1 MDQDAAVSVSGD
13 SRLYPARPFAAASIA
28 VFRDRRLLL
37 ASRTTPPG
45 AGLFALP
52 GGAVETGETMQQAAL
67 RELREEVGIMARIVA
82 FNAHHEI
89 IEPDAAGRILRHFII
104 ASFVGLW
111 LSGEAQAG
119 PEAGAVRW
127 VARPD
132 LAQMRLANGV
142 AAMAAQAFDMMEGWP

>member
-1 MDQDAAVSVSGD
+1 MDQDAVVSVSGE

-37 ASRTTPPG
+37 ASRTRPPG

-52 GGAVETGETMQQAAL
+52 GGAVEIGETMQQAAL
-67 RELREEVGIMARIVA
+67 RELREEVGLIARIVA

-89 IEPDAAGRILRHFII
+89 IEPDATGRIIRHFII

-111 LSGEAQAG
+111 LSGEAQVG
-119 PEAGAVRW
+119 PEAGAVTW

-132 LAQMRLANGV
+132 LAQMPLADGV
-142 AAMAAQAFDMMEGWP
+142 AAMAAQAFDLMERWP